1 MRKKESGLQI
11 LIPNAAGLQIR
22 QSGCYLF
29 LRLSQIVW
37 KYPYLLRCEN
47 ARLGIIA
54 QIVQFAAQF
63 LVKVNPSVEASPS
76 GVGAEVREVELCQF
90 SATVC
95 PNHEHRFF
103 LQRYEKNMKKK
114 NPSGVILGW
123 NDGVPACTKN
133 ALKKAWHI
141 RLRSVGF
148 AIRPL

>member
-76 GVGAEVREVELCQF
+76 GVGAVFGEVELCQF

-103 LQRYEKNMKKK
+103 STKIRKKHEIK
-114 NPSGVILGW
+114 ESFVCYLRGNKS
-123 NDGVPACTKN
+123 VPGCTKN
-133 ALKKAWHI
+133 ALKKAYHI
-141 RLRSVGF
+141 RFRSVGF

>member
-1 MRKKESGLQI
+1 MRKNESGLQI

-54 QIVQFAAQF
+54 QTVQFAAQF

-76 GVGAEVREVELCQF
+76 GIGAEVREVELCQF

-95 PNHEHRFF
+95 PNHEHNTSAKVRKKHEKTKPFVCYFTRKWWRSACNKKRRFR
-103 LQRYEKNMKKK
+103 QNRWA
-114 NPSGVILGW
+114 V
-123 NDGVPACTKN
+123 
-133 ALKKAWHI
+133 
-141 RLRSVGF
+141 
-148 AIRPL
+148 